1 MENNNDVTKTPVCS
15 CCCTKHTDRSEAE
28 RKKLVNRLKRIEGQI
43 RGIIGMLE
51 NDQKEQYVEKGSEF
65 DHIFKINK
73 NGYYQLYMENKSK
86 DKVTFAGAYSVHEKD
101 EEE

>member
-1 MENNNDVTKTPVCS
+1 MGFAKPIEQYLLGNYIHVFMY
-15 CCCTKHTDRSEAE
+15 
-28 RKKLVNRLKRIEGQI
+28 LKDII
-43 RGIIGMLE
+43 RGMLE